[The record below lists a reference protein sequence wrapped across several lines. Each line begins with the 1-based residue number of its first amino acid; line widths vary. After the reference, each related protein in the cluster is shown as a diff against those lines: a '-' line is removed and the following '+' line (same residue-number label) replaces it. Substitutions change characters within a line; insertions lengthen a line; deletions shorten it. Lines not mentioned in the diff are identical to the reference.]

1 MEIVFLE
8 EAIVAGGVEAI
19 VHQVPDSNDSRN
31 MVWQRLTR
39 GSDGWAL
46 DGGSSSGSFADL
58 SIAIKAI
65 PQAGSEQ
72 AEDGLNSSAER

>member
-1 MEIVFLE
+1 
-8 EAIVAGGVEAI
+8 
-19 VHQVPDSNDSRN
+19 

-58 SIAIKAI
+58 SIGIKAI